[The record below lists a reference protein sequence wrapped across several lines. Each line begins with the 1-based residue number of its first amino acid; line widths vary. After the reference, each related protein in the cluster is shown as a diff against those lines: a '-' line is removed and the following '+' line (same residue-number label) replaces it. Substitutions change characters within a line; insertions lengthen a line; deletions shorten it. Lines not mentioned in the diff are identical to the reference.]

1 MAAQRPYR
9 PRLPC
14 QPRGPRRRLTGQL
27 RHPDRVDQSSPR
39 AARPVLGPHE
49 YAGLNTLVRLLYGT
63 GLDAHVLRR
72 LIGTLF
78 HFVRGSA
85 QTVAESRQ
93 AAAVTGQSDE
103 EWWFAR
109 SALLGEV
116 APDFA
121 DRFPDVGRLE
131 SESAPEP
138 PPADDP
144 VPYLERQARETFTVG
159 LGMLLDG
166 IEAAV
171 RRAAAP

>member
-1 MAAQRPYR
+1 M
-9 PRLPC
+9 
-14 QPRGPRRRLTGQL
+14 
-27 RHPDRVDQSSPR
+27 
-39 AARPVLGPHE
+39 
-49 YAGLNTLVRLLYGT
+49 
-63 GLDAHVLRR
+63 
-72 LIGTLF
+72 
-78 HFVRGSA
+78 
-85 QTVAESRQ
+85 
-93 AAAVTGQSDE
+93 TGQSDE

-144 VPYLERQARETFTVG
+144 VPYLERQARETFTIG
-159 LGMLLDG
+159 LGVLLDG